1 MWVPLLEAC
10 GECCMSLC
18 MRQNW
23 NSIPG
28 YTLMAAVS
36 LEALGAHLRSIREH
50 ADARRAAAPSVVRQ
64 SKCEQAAA
72 HRHPHG

>member
-1 MWVPLLEAC
+1 M
-10 GECCMSLC
+10 LC
-18 MRQNW
+18 PAVYSDRKRIVSRVN
-23 NSIPG
+23 
-28 YTLMAAVS
+28 TLMAAVS

-50 ADARRAAAPSVVRQ
+50 ADAHRAAAPSVVRQ